1 MKRFKIRVLLLLP
14 LFLLFFS
21 CTKQETAQYIP
32 SDAALVVSADF
43 KQLGKTL
50 QTDPSLKALLQ
61 NNGNPLL
68 KSILNDSEKTG
79 IDCDAKAYLFAS
91 LNRDEPTLLLK
102 ISDEDQFQNWLKQQ
116 KKAGLCGETQKR
128 GDFNWVSFKDYGI
141 CAFTNKVA
149 FFVYAPLT
157 PADAVLER
165 VAQLLQQKEDDSFS
179 ATPAY
184 TRLGEQ
190 KQAVSFYLSLATIP
204 NASEVSL
211 IMGLPFG
218 LSVED
223 AELFGGVKMEGQCV
237 TLQANCF
244 SENPKLQEFFQ
255 KETSEA
261 HLLKK
266 EYFDYIPSSIMIC
279 AAMNLDGNGFSKIGH
294 LPAVGNILTQ
304 LARFSGL
311 NVECFLDSF
320 TGDFVL
326 GTRFSGQSTSLPPA
340 ICYATS
346 TDNGTSEMLKDMAHK
361 KTSLGSLFKEVSP
374 NKYMVKAFSNSKGEL
389 GMNGKTFYMSL
400 GGGTLFQPLPNSLS
414 KATYLK
420 GLKGKLVSYF
430 LLNVGG
436 EKATDDFISGLAS
449 QDLTNPDV
457 SPSQPKALSDDEVY
471 LPGADASSSSNGVLK
486 TPPKKT
492 VYEQSR
498 SFLQNL
504 RIVEVAIRP
513 KMAIEINLYIK

>member
-1 MKRFKIRVLLLLP
+1 MKRFKIRALLLLP

-43 KQLGKTL
+43 NQLGKAL
-50 QTDPSLKALLQ
+50 ETDPSLKALLQ

-68 KSILNDSEKTG
+68 KSILSDSEKTG
-79 IDCDAKAYLFAS
+79 IDLESKAYLFAS
-91 LNRDEPTLLLK
+91 LNRDEPTLLLE
-102 ISDEDQFQNWLKQQ
+102 ISDDDDFQTWLKEQ
-116 KKAGLCGETQKR
+116 KKAGLCNEIQKR
-128 GDFNWVSFKDYGI
+128 GDFNWTSFKDYGI
-141 CAFTNKVA
+141 CAFTDKVA
-149 FFVYAPLT
+149 LFVYAPLT

-165 VAQLLQQKEDDSFS
+165 VAQLLQQKEEDSFS

-184 TRLGEQ
+184 TRLTEQ
-190 KQAVSFYLSLATIP
+190 KEAVSFYLSLSTIP

-223 AELFGGVKMEGQCV
+223 AELFGSIKMNANCV

-244 SENPKLQEFFQ
+244 SENPKLQEFFER
-255 KETSEA
+255 ETSEA
-261 HLLKK
+261 HLLTK
-266 EYFDYIPSSIMIC
+266 EYFNYIPSSIMIC

-294 LPAVGNILTQ
+294 LPAVGDLLTQ

-326 GTRFSGQSTSLPPA
+326 GTHLSGQSNGFPPA

-346 TDNGTSEMLKDMAHK
+346 TNNATSQMLKDMARK
-361 KTSLGSLFKEVSP
+361 KNPLGSIFKEISP
-374 NKYMVKAFSNSKGEL
+374 NKYQIRAFSDSKDEL
-389 GMNGKTFYMSL
+389 GMNGKTFYLSL
-400 GGGTLFQPLPNSLS
+400 GGNSLFQPLPNSLS

-430 LLNVGG
+430 LLNVGSD
-436 EKATDDFISGLAS
+436 KASDDFISGLAS
-449 QDLTNPDV
+449 KDLTNPNLA
-457 SPSQPKALSDDEVY
+457 PSQPNTSGDDEVF
-471 LPGADASSSSNGVLK
+471 LPGADVSSSGVGK
-486 TPPKKT
+486 APAKET
-492 VYEQSR
+492 VYDQSR
-498 SFLQNL
+498 SFLQKL
-504 RIVEVAIRP
+504 RTVEIAIRP